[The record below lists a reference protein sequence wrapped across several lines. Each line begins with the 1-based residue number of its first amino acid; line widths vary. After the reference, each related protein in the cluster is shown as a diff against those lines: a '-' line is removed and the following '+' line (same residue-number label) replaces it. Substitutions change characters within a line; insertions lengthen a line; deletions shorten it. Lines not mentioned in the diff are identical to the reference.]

1 MKNILI
7 FAMFVIASSMVA
19 AETVKTP
26 FQNALNADGFKTGS
40 YMLTGDITATI
51 SQHEGDSASQGS
63 SWVISVTNPASKS
76 TTAVMIEFYM
86 SESEQA
92 ATASDTDGV
101 VYEYHRM
108 DIEKNSN
115 DTLLIAVGSG
125 TATSLPDAYTGS
137 IEQDPTHWTEFDAR
151 EKYKSLKA
159 DDATESRLKVF
170 LNTDASNL
178 FANDKAELSTLAL
191 KRYEEIVLLKRY
203 LAKVKHGMLC
213 PKVGAKIIMNIL
225 VGFVKPAEVTPKNG

>member
-1 MKNILI
+1 MKNIFI
-7 FAMFVIASSMVA
+7 IAMFVIASSMVT

-26 FQNALNADGFKTGS
+26 FQNALNLDGFKIGS
-40 YMLTGDITATI
+40 YMLTGDITASI
-51 SQHEGDSASQGS
+51 SQHDDSPATRGS
-63 SWVISVTNPASKS
+63 SCVISVTSPASKS
-76 TTAVMIEFYM
+76 ITAVMIEFYM
-86 SESEQA
+86 PNNTQA
-92 ATASDTDGV
+92 AAESDTDGV
-101 VYEYHRM
+101 IFEYHRM

-203 LAKVKHGMLC
+203 LAKVKNGMLC